1 MGVPSTVCFA
11 PWAWAIK
18 IAEKQLRTTEQARIE
33 RERRRGMKTSITSSI
48 GTAGGTVNVKPPLT
62 AENGPLREHQSGKLR
77 DALHCAA
84 TTMGLYNLE
93 SVRDLAMRR
102 LGGMIP
108 V

>member
-1 MGVPSTVCFA
+1 
-11 PWAWAIK
+11 
-18 IAEKQLRTTEQARIE
+18 
-33 RERRRGMKTSITSSI
+33 MKTSITSSI

-77 DALHCAA
+77 DAPHCAA

-93 SVRDLAMRR
+93 SVRTSGMLR
-102 LGGMIP
+102 LWEMIL